1 MATKITGKW
10 RFTKG
15 NDGKVKMSKA
25 PRNLSVSD
33 RLKQKTSKRVKVSRR
48 TV

>member
-25 PRNLSVSD
+25 PRNYSVSD
-33 RLKQKTSKRVKVSRR
+33 RLKFKSSKKIRVSRR